1 MTKRKTPSQQYKW
14 LLSTFKAEFFKANNK
29 MTTDE
34 KLDLVRAYGLK
45 VSMKEE
51 DIKAHA
57 QYVFDLIRYSK
68 NANAKNSKQE
78 KKEEGGAGEVQP
90 IDYKLLYKQEQMKV
104 RDLKREL
111 KRLKQAGKYK
121 GKYSKLKK
129 QDLQEELL
137 KVKQDD
143 EDKKAQEVI
152 KTKKANDYLKS
163 EAYSEDLEDLE
174 EMMTAYTERDTK
186 QGQQEAIDSIN
197 TILKKI
203 SLITDLPEELQ
214 QYRDLKVRDTKK
226 KKKQK
231 VKIIKKT
238 PPPPPPTPEESEDE
252 YTDDEEEEE
261 VKDERPTAQ
270 QITPLNQEDNTFYF
284 MGNEYEVE
292 PREQDYFLKVVSNIQ
307 SLAKVLREKD
317 DYGLTKAEIK
327 YNKNTIKNKLGILE
341 NIATSNK
348 RFKSIVSTE
357 NLKTIKGVYNG
368 ASSL

>member
-1 MTKRKTPSQQYKW
+1 MTPSQKYKW

-34 KLDLVRAYGLK
+34 KFDLVRAYGLK
-45 VSMKEE
+45 SSMKEE

-68 NANAKNSKQE
+68 NANVKNTKQ
-78 KKEEGGAGEVQP
+78 KKEEEGSADKVEP

-104 RDLKREL
+104 KELKREL

-121 GKYSKLKK
+121 GSYSKLKK
-129 QDLQEELL
+129 KDLQEELL
-137 KVKQDD
+137 KVKQDE

-174 EMMTAYTERDTK
+174 EMMTAYTERNTK

-203 SLITDLPEELQ
+203 SLITDLPEELNK
-214 QYRDLKVRDTKK
+214 YKDLKVRDTKK
-226 KKKQK
+226 KEKKKKKK
-231 VKIIKKT
+231 VKIMIT

-252 YTDDEEEEE
+252 YTEEEEEEEEEE
-261 VKDERPTAQ
+261 VKVEEPKAETL
-270 QITPLNQEDNTFYF
+270 TPLRQEDDKFYF
-284 MGNEYEVE
+284 MGKEYEVE
-292 PREQDYFLKVVSNIQ
+292 PQEQEYFIKTVSNIQ
-307 SLAKVLREKD
+307 SSIKQLKD
-317 DYGLTKAEIK
+317 PKEYGLTKSDIK
-327 YNKNTIKNKLGILE
+327 YIKNDIKQRLARLE
-341 NIATSNK
+341 QIATSK
-348 RFKSIVSTE
+348 TRFNNLVSSQ
-357 NLKTIKGVYNG
+357 NLKTI
-368 ASSL
+368 